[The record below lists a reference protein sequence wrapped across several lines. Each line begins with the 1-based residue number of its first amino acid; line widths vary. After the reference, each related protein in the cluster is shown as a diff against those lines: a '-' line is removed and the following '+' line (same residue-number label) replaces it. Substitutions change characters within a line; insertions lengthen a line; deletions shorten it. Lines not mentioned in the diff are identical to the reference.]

1 MFEDDEL
8 NKGTTQP
15 EDDKKKKKKKK
26 KDLTK
31 TNGRVHLHIKQATDL
46 PASDKSG
53 FSDPFCKV

>member
-1 MFEDDEL
+1 MFQDDEI

-15 EDDKKKKKKKK
+15 EDNDKKKKKKKK
-26 KDLTK
+26 DIKS
-31 TNGRVHLHIKQATDL
+31 NGRVHLHIKQASEL